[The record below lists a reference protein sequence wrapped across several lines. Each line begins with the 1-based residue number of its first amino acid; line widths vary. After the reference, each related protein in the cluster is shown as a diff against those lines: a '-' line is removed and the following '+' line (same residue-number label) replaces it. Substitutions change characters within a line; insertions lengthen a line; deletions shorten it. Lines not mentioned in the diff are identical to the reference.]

1 MDQAVMLQ
9 VAELSGTWA
18 PHPGRNPAGRYL
30 GSAFCRPPAL
40 PFQVPEIVALL
51 RSEGAC
57 RFFGHVVDGDH
68 KTLEGWLANRAS
80 EGLPMQGTQAPM
92 QGTQAPM
99 PGTQA
104 PMPGYT
110 GRCKN
115 TVKIKNE
122 AMAATSVSTPM
133 RGARAMRAMEA
144 MKATR
149 VPAMKAMMKA
159 MKATTAIGSR
169 ARNFQDSHYGV
180 KTTTGDEGHEGHERW
195 RRALRQ
201 GQ

>member
-68 KTLEGWLANRAS
+68 KTLEGGWGPRRGCRCMALAMS
-80 EGLPMQGTQAPM
+80 EARSFG
-92 QGTQAPM
+92 
-99 PGTQA
+99 PGVRLLVWFV
-104 PMPGYT
+104 MVWHFY
-110 GRCKN
+110 
-115 TVKIKNE
+115 
-122 AMAATSVSTPM
+122 
-133 RGARAMRAMEA
+133 
-144 MKATR
+144 
-149 VPAMKAMMKA
+149 
-159 MKATTAIGSR
+159 
-169 ARNFQDSHYGV
+169 F
-180 KTTTGDEGHEGHERW
+180 
-195 RRALRQ
+195 
-201 GQ
+201 